1 MNRIDVLNSLLIT
14 RYRLQNGPFSLTE
27 AEKFAHGY
35 LISTTQVMFE
45 NCRTKEEMLDFIE
58 RRISKI
64 EGEVAELRLQQQA
77 VTEY

>member
-14 RYRLQNGPFSLTE
+14 RYRLEHGFFTLTE

-35 LISTTQVMFE
+35 IISTTQVMFE
-45 NCRTKEEMLDFIE
+45 NCRTKEEMLNFIE

-64 EGEVAELRLQQQA
+64 EAEVAELKLRQQA